1 MRAAPLR
8 VRGATPAG
16 PAQRKT
22 LPDADP
28 ARWRQFGPFSQLTG
42 AILVEIRTGQGIV
55 GYGMGG
61 GGSAACHII
70 EHHLSELLAGLD
82 PLNIQLIWDQL
93 FASTSFYGRRGV
105 VIMALSGIDLA
116 LWDIA
121 GKQAGK
127 PVYELLGG
135 PTRENV
141 PGYYTGNDIEH
152 GLKLGFRGVKISGF
166 EDARRGRD
174 GARRAV
180 ERILESRKRAGPET
194 LLMIDLL
201 SAWDVTYTL
210 EVAERAAEAKL
221 HFIEEPL
228 LPDDS
233 EGYARLC
240 REVRSTRI
248 ASGEHEAT
256 RFGFQ
261 ELIRN
266 RAAHILQPD
275 ITWSG
280 GLTECRRIAA
290 VAGAAGLPLIP
301 HRGGS
306 VYGMTL
312 LCTLRGQTLAESF
325 GTGDSGNQIMELL
338 TPQLEKGCYL
348 PPKGPGFGVE
358 FSAAI
363 VRESA
368 PGLLCHN
375 KICDRSRDSPEIS
388 RLLCRPRAPR
398 GAQLLAGSR

>member
-1 MRAAPLR
+1 MTRRGFLSGAATGFRAAGERRLRITRVRAVPLR
-8 VRGATPAG
+8 VRGEAAAG
-16 PAQRKT
+16 PTERKS
-22 LPDADP
+22 LPDTDP

-42 AILVEIRTGQGIV
+42 AILVEICTDRGII

-61 GGSAACHII
+61 GGTAACYII

-82 PLNIQLIWDQL
+82 PLNIQMIWDQL

-105 VIMALSGIDLA
+105 VVMALSGIDLA

-121 GKQAGK
+121 GKHAGK
-127 PVYELLGG
+127 PVHELLGG

-141 PGYYTGNDIEH
+141 PGYYTGNDIER

-180 ERILESRKRAGPET
+180 ERILESRKRTGPEP
-194 LLMIDLL
+194 LLMIDVL
-201 SAWDVTYTL
+201 SAWDVAYTL
-210 EVAERAAEAKL
+210 DVAERSAEAKL

-240 REVRSTRI
+240 REVHSTRI

-290 VAGAAGLPLIP
+290 MADAAGLPLVP

-358 FSAAI
+358 FSDAI
-363 VRESA
+363 LRKYA
-368 PGLLCHN
+368 PGLL
-375 KICDRSRDSPEIS
+375 
-388 RLLCRPRAPR
+388 
-398 GAQLLAGSR
+398 